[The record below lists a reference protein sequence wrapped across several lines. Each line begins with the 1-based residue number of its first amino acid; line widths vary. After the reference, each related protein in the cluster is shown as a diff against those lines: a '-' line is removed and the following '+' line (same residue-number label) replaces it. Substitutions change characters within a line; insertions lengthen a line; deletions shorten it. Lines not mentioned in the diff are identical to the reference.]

1 MKVFYIDANAVTPQ
15 YNYPILE
22 SLQKE
27 QVDIT
32 LYSTVNRYISE
43 YYIDNYDV
51 QADYFYFRIAN
62 KIKNQNLRKLIKV
75 LSYPFESMKF
85 LKKVKKIK
93 PDIVHYNWLAVP
105 IFDLLII
112 KKLKKMKIPVVIT
125 RHDFIPHDLKR
136 LPYGDMHCL
145 ALADR
150 IICLSNAVKNLFPED
165 MQKKI
170 TTISHGNTY
179 EKELKRFQISKT
191 SKDNS
196 DLKVLLIGNLKP
208 YKGALLLLQAVKELL
223 TENIIPEIKLKLIG
237 KCDPGLLKDI
247 EDYITEHNMDNIV
260 ERVYRF
266 IDYDEMFNHVID
278 SDVGILP
285 YIWGS
290 QSGLPYI
297 FYAFDKPLILSNV
310 SGISEQGNEKISLV
324 IEPNV
329 DQIKKAITK
338 YKEIQNKYDPQDF
351 EDYLNRNDLNTV
363 IREIESMYKEL
374 I

>member
-1 MKVFYIDANAVTPQ
+1 MSKQYI
-15 YNYPILE
+15 
-22 SLQKE
+22 
-27 QVDIT
+27 
-32 LYSTVNRYISE
+32 
-43 YYIDNYDV
+43 ID
-51 QADYFYFRIAN
+51 
-62 KIKNQNLRKLIKV
+62 
-75 LSYPFESMKF
+75 
-85 LKKVKKIK
+85 
-93 PDIVHYNWLAVP
+93 
-105 IFDLLII
+105 
-112 KKLKKMKIPVVIT
+112 
-125 RHDFIPHDLKR
+125 
-136 LPYGDMHCL
+136 
-145 ALADR
+145 
-150 IICLSNAVKNLFPED
+150 
-165 MQKKI
+165 
-170 TTISHGNTY
+170 